1 MIAYLLVD
9 QGRPSRACSEGER
22 LFISIVYILLTHTY
36 QLQAPTNIHSCSK
49 WYSIIV
55 SAAHTYA
62 TRLHS
67 PPKIV
72 SWLRELVGQ
81 WGNSTPLTPGSL
93 DYMAPLLAALTLR
106 HCDNELLPSLL
117 KAFGALAKAEPTLV
131 GSAHCL
137 FLQSQSVI
145 PFSLPSLP
153 PPHSLPPSSHSY
165 STSSLGTPVP
175 IPNWPYSIPFQH

>member
-1 MIAYLLVD
+1 MIVYLLVD
-9 QGRPSRACSEGER
+9 QDRPSRACSEGER
-22 LFISIVYILLTHTY
+22 LFISIVYILLTHTHTY

-67 PPKIV
+67 PPKII

-81 WGNSTPLTPGSL
+81 WGDSATLTPGSQ
-93 DYMAPLLAALTLR
+93 DYVAPLLAALALR

-131 GSAHCL
+131 GSTHCL
-137 FLQSQSVI
+137 SSNLNPLS
-145 PFSLPSLP
+145 PSLSP